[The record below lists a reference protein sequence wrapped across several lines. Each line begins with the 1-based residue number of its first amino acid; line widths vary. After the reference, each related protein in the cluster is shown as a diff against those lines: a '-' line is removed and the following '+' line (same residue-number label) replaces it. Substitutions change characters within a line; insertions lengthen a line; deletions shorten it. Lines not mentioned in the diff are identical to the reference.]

1 MCMSMGGFVAAR
13 YRAGALIAAALA
25 LGSCTPE
32 AKPGDVGT
40 LRYAGRVKGEAPLR
54 LLPPV
59 SDPAGNVYVLNGA
72 IDFIET
78 RAFVGFAAG
87 GWSATCA
94 LTKGDQFGAHGW
106 AGFATSRQW
115 YWSGGALVS
124 VSGESGECHAVVD
137 KDPATGADLSF
148 VAVMPSIRNLSERT
162 TLVAL
167 VQSPTDPAPYTTVV
181 DLEGEFLTE
190 VQPFTPPDATD
201 VAVVGVGGDRTREL
215 GVALVQYRQK
225 DAAKLELRSYDAS
238 GTLFAVR
245 AVPGGPYAPYAVPG
259 YLQIDADGLVAGLL
273 PTGEK
278 DAPWAL
284 LTVDDRGGK
293 VVPITNM
300 EAIGVHV
307 WEGQL
312 WLVGSSNGKPVVAA
326 IAAGRTGPAQTWQAS
341 LATAAALGAV
351 TPVRDDRSL
360 PSRETS
366 WTNVRSAVGPFPFLS
381 AHALT
386 QHAAS
391 RTLWV
396 FAGPTIQGSALPLT
410 AFAAAP
416 IGVSY
421 P

>member
-1 MCMSMGGFVAAR
+1 MGGFVAPR
-13 YRAGALIAAALA
+13 TWLRALIGAALA

-78 RAFVGFAAG
+78 CAFVGFAGG
-87 GWSATCA
+87 GWSSACSI
-94 LTKGDQFGAHGW
+94 TKGDQFGAHGW
-106 AGFATSRQW
+106 AGFAATRQW

-124 VSGESGECHAVVD
+124 VSGNDGECHAVLD

-148 VAVMPSIRNLSERT
+148 VGVMPAVRNLSERT

-167 VQSPTDPAPYTTVV
+167 VQSPTDPAPYTAVV
-181 DLEGEFLTE
+181 DLEGEFLTD
-190 VQPFTPPDATD
+190 VKPFTPSDAED
-201 VAVVGVGGDRTREL
+201 VLVIGVGGDRAREL

-225 DAAKLELRSYDAS
+225 DTPKLELRSYDAD
-238 GTLFAVR
+238 GTLFAVK
-245 AVPGGPYAPYAVPG
+245 AVTGGPFAAYAMPG
-259 YLQIDADGLVAGLL
+259 YLQIDADGLVAGLV
-273 PTGEK
+273 PTGVK
-278 DAPWAL
+278 DSPWAL

-293 VVPITNM
+293 VTPITSM
-300 EAIGVHV
+300 QPVGVHV

-312 WLVGSSNGKPVVAA
+312 WLVGTASDAPVVAA
-326 IAAGRTGPAQTWQAS
+326 IGAGRTGPNQTWQAS
-341 LATAAALGAV
+341 LATSAALGGV

-366 WTNVRSAVGPFPFLS
+366 WTNVRSAVGPFPLLG

-396 FAGPTIQGSALPLT
+396 FAGPSIQGSALPLT
-410 AFAAAP
+410 AFATAP